1 MQLLFQSTQEFE
13 QELSALSESE
23 RSGII
28 ETING
33 HCPNFVC
40 DRESLFT
47 LVHQPREIQLTNRC
61 CSSLY
66 VMPAGHDRAIILT
79 LDEDPIFDQLIIT
92 LIRLVPTSECT
103 EVYMDV
109 ARRLYEHRIADT
121 AGEDKTHG

>member
-1 MQLLFQSTQEFE
+1 MHLLFQSTQEFE
-13 QELSALSESE
+13 QELNALSESE
-23 RSGII
+23 RTGII

-40 DRESLFT
+40 ERESFLS

-79 LDEDPIFDQLIIT
+79 LDEDPIFDQLIIS
-92 LIRLVPTSECT
+92 LIRLVPSSTCT

-109 ARRLYEHRIADT
+109 AQKIYQLRITDIP
-121 AGEDKTHG
+121 GEDKTHG